1 VVQCKL
7 LASKK
12 KIIYEIIQTESLSEK
27 QRDKLTSY
35 FKLKKIKRISKWLHS
50 SCYDSPI
57 RRKKGDRLWVSFAGK
72 CDRNADMWLT
82 YLCSEQKIY
91 SGYK

>member
-1 VVQCKL
+1 MIAL
-7 LASKK
+7 FG
-12 KIIYEIIQTESLSEK
+12 EK
-27 QRDKLTSY
+27 R
-35 FKLKKIKRISKWLHS
+35 
-50 SCYDSPI
+50 
-57 RRKKGDRLWVSFAGK
+57 DRLWVSFAGK

>member
-1 VVQCKL
+1 MKL
-7 LASKK
+7 
-12 KIIYEIIQTESLSEK
+12 YETESLSEK

-35 FKLKKIKRISKWLHS
+35 FKLAKKEFQNGCT
-50 SCYDSPI
+50 SCYDSLFEK
-57 RRKKGDRLWVSFAGK
+57 RRRQIMGIFAGK